1 MSKSISKNG
10 SNVLH
15 SSQSTAT
22 GKGTDTWCSFL
33 KSVNLSEN
41 EGKRMSK
48 DYMLEMIDITKE
60 FPGVKALDN
69 VQLKVK
75 KGTVHALMGE
85 NGAGKSTLM
94 KILIGIY
101 TPDSG
106 KIIFDG
112 QELKVSTIKN
122 ALDKG
127 ISMIHQEL
135 SPIPNMT
142 VAENIFLGRE
152 PSYKF
157 TGWVK
162 MKELEEKTKQLFEK
176 LEIDID
182 PNAKMSDLSIANTQ
196 MVEIAKAI
204 SYNSKL
210 IIMDEPT
217 SAITEKEVHHLF
229 KIIRSLKKE
238 GVSIIYITHK
248 MDELAQITDE
258 VTVLRDGKYIGT
270 KSSDQ
275 ITKDELIEMMV
286 GRELN
291 QIFRKQQ
298 VEIKE
303 VALSIKQLSKKG
315 KFENIS
321 FEVRKGEIIGF
332 AGLMGSGRT
341 EVLESIFG
349 ITLPD
354 SGEVYINGKKV
365 NIRSTRD
372 AIKYGM
378 GLLTEDRKLS
388 GLFLPLSVQD
398 NMITV
403 TVNQYTKGGF
413 LNEKKIQDD
422 CQRLSE
428 QLAIKTP
435 SLRQL
440 IKNLSG
446 GNQQKALIARWLL
459 QDPDILFLDE
469 PTRGIDVGAKSE
481 IYNLIFELAKK
492 GKAIVVVSSELPE
505 ILGLSDRII
514 VMHEGRKM
522 GELSRQEATQERI
535 MELATGGLVTNGS

>member
-1 MSKSISKNG
+1 
-10 SNVLH
+10 V
-15 SSQSTAT
+15 
-22 GKGTDTWCSFL
+22 
-33 KSVNLSEN
+33 
-41 EGKRMSK
+41 
-48 DYMLEMIDITKE
+48 LEMIDITKE
-60 FPGVKALDN
+60 FPGVKALDS

-101 TPDSG
+101 TPDNG
-106 KIIFDG
+106 KVIFDG
-112 QELKVSTIKN
+112 EELKFSNIKN

-162 MKELEEKTKQLFEK
+162 KKELEEKTRKLFEK

-182 PNAKMSDLSIANTQ
+182 PNVKMSELSIANTQ

-229 KIIRSLKKE
+229 KIIRSLKQE

-291 QIFRKQQ
+291 QVFHKQR

-303 VALSIKQLSKKG
+303 VALSVKNLCKKG

-321 FEVRKGEIIGF
+321 FEVRKGEIVGF

-341 EVLESIFG
+341 EVLESVFG
-349 ITLPD
+349 ITPPD
-354 SGEVYINGKKV
+354 SGEIYIHGEKV
-365 NIRSTRD
+365 NIRSPRD
-372 AIKYGM
+372 AIRYGM
-378 GLLTEDRKLS
+378 GLLTEDRKLT

-398 NMITV
+398 NIITV
-403 TVNQYTKGGF
+403 TIEQYAKAGF
-413 LNEKKIQDD
+413 LNEKKIRED
-422 CQRLSE
+422 CQRLSD

-435 SLRQL
+435 NLQQL
-440 IKNLSG
+440 VKYLSG

-481 IYNLIFELAKK
+481 IYNLIFDLAKK
-492 GKAIVVVSSELPE
+492 GKAVVVVSSELPE

-514 VMHEGRKM
+514 VMHDGKKT
-522 GELSRQEATQERI
+522 GELYTYT
-535 MELATGGLVTNGS
+535 LK

>member
-1 MSKSISKNG
+1 MG
-10 SNVLH
+10 
-15 SSQSTAT
+15 
-22 GKGTDTWCSFL
+22 
-33 KSVNLSEN
+33 
-41 EGKRMSK
+41 K

-60 FPGVKALDN
+60 FPGVKALDG

-112 QELKVSTIKN
+112 EELKFSNIKN

-162 MKELEEKTKQLFEK
+162 KKELEEKTRKLFEK

-182 PNAKMSDLSIANTQ
+182 PNVKMSELSIANTQ

-291 QIFRKQQ
+291 QIFHKQQ

-303 VALSIKQLSKKG
+303 VALSVKQLSKKG

-321 FEVRKGEIIGF
+321 FEVRKGEIVGF

-341 EVLESIFG
+341 EVLESVFG
-349 ITLPD
+349 ITPPD
-354 SGEVYINGKKV
+354 SGEIYIHGEKV

-378 GLLTEDRKLS
+378 GLLTEDRKLT

-403 TVNQYTKGGF
+403 TIDQYTKGGF

-422 CQRLSE
+422 CQRLSS

-435 SLRQL
+435 SLQQI

-514 VMHEGRKM
+514 VMHEGRKT
-522 GELSRQEATQERI
+522 GELSREEATQEKI
-535 MELATGGLVTNGS
+535 MQLATGELVTNGA